1 MRRGRQM
8 AARKTAEPKI
18 ADAAERT
25 GSLIR
30 DLQSRLRGEPVKEQS
45 DESPDDLER
54 QLQEYFGSTQPNIL
68 NEIRNRVIEGV
79 VERILR
85 EWDSPAKGSSTPIEN
100 EVITRLI
107 DRGLER
113 LGKA

>member
-1 MRRGRQM
+1 M
-8 AARKTAEPKI
+8 ASRKNAEPKI
-18 ADAAERT
+18 TDAAERT

-30 DLQSRLRGEPVKEQS
+30 DLQSRLRGEQPQREQP

-79 VERILR
+79 VDRILR
-85 EWDSPAKGSSTPIEN
+85 EWDSPAKGSSTPLEN

-107 DRGLER
+107 DRVLER
-113 LGKA
+113 LGKASD